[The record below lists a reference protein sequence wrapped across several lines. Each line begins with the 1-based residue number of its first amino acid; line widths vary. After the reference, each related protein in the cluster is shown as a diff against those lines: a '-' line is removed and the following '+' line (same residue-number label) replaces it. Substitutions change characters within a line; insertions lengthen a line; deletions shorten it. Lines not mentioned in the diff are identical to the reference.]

1 MPLFANS
8 LTDSYILVGA
18 IVAGYGLAQAL
29 SYTYFGKV
37 YYRRMLQAARR

>member
-18 IVAGYGLAQAL
+18 IVAGYSLAQAL